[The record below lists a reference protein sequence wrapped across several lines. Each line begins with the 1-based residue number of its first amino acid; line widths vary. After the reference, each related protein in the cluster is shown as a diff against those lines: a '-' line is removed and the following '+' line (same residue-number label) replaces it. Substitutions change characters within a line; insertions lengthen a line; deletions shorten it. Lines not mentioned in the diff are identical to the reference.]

1 MVALVLAAVAF
12 GCAVVGALLPSEH
25 LRETYSWP
33 PPNLPAGQADRAWY
47 APLLVARHRP
57 ESISARLPCSVPRP
71 LPRASR
77 PVVVLATARNAP
89 AIGGLQVTQV
99 GRELTVS
106 VGNDTIE
113 RLPLPAD
120 GPLAERCE
128 YRLEFADGR
137 STVEGDTSFGSREGS
152 VEMPVVSGLFSSV
165 DLREGQGPSIVV
177 TTEVYGSRTTAAQV
191 VFRSLAVLAALAALI
206 LVSWASIGRPRF
218 RERSRPLRRAA
229 AQVRLVDGVV
239 AVVLLG
245 WWLIG
250 PAYFDDGWVAAVQ
263 RNFGAT
269 GDQSTYYDSFG
280 VASSLQYWL
289 VWIQHELFER
299 SIDLLV
305 LRLPALL
312 CLALTWVLCRWI
324 YGRMSTVSTRTG
336 RWTLVTAFLTG
347 ALAWGMTLRPEPVVA
362 LLATG
367 VVACTVLFVERQTT
381 APLAI
386 AAVLVSLAV
395 SAHPA
400 GLVALAPLVV
410 VSPRLL
416 AWARTR
422 WTAVATI
429 ALAAAALFAVLAFLS
444 SDLAQFRA
452 DVTSLRTFGVQV
464 SGWRD
469 ELSRYSLLSREGYG
483 APIRRLWVALSLL
496 AVLAYLLRP
505 RGRPS
510 GPMLGLPAAGLGVA
524 LVMLIPTPSKLP
536 WHFGCLIGLAALAL
550 AAETERLV
558 HVAKRSRSWH
568 VRPFVILGAAMLAAA
583 WAWFPRNAWGEL
595 DLRTMDWTLG
605 LEDRLTLAKAA
616 GITPVLLLGAL
627 ALVELA
633 RRRRLRELHDV
644 PWRAALLTVPLLT
657 IPLIAFTT
665 GVLVADTA
673 KTSSWTLLRQ
683 NADALRGDSGCGLGD
698 GSLVPT
704 RASMRPLAAVG
715 TTVPEPA
722 SWLPPPPLQ
731 GLPRFE
737 LAPKDSRRPARS
749 PWFRLPS
756 GDRVGF
762 FIVGVPS
769 FDEAIELEWGRAGG
783 AGVTPLAVAPVASDL
798 VSDARP
804 ELRYWRFHAD
814 GSLPPAPA
822 GANAVRFSVRTGG
835 PSGAGIGFTAPV
847 TYTDETLAS
856 MLEREVPPLV
866 LPNLLTYVPCVELPV
881 LRGIASVPTSILAT
895 RDSMWPLGTG
905 TSPFEHVTDLYP
917 LVRLPLTDSP
927 DPPEE
932 VTVYV
937 VEQRVEG
944 EALLPPVSQP
954 AT

>member
-1 MVALVLAAVAF
+1 
-12 GCAVVGALLPSEH
+12 
-25 LRETYSWP
+25 
-33 PPNLPAGQADRAWY
+33 
-47 APLLVARHRP
+47 
-57 ESISARLPCSVPRP
+57 
-71 LPRASR
+71 
-77 PVVVLATARNAP
+77 VVLATARNAP

-99 GRELTVS
+99 GRELVVTVGGET
-106 VGNDTIE
+106 VD
-113 RLPLPAD
+113 RLPLED
-120 GPLAERCE
+120 GPVDDRCE
-128 YRLEFADGR
+128 HRLEFSGGA
-137 STVEGDTSFGSREGS
+137 GS

-177 TTEVYGSRTTAAQV
+177 TTEVYGSRTTSVQV

-206 LVSWASIGRPRF
+206 LVSWISTGRAQVRSRF
-218 RERSRPLRRAA
+218 RSLLRAA
-229 AQVRLVDGVV
+229 GQVRLVDGVV

-250 PAYFDDGWVAAVQ
+250 PAYFDDGWVAAGQ

-269 GDQSTYYDSFG
+269 GDLSTYYDSFG

-289 VWIQHELFER
+289 MWLQHGLFER
-299 SIDLLV
+299 SPDLLV
-305 LRLPALL
+305 LRIPALV

-324 YGRMSTVSTRTG
+324 LGRISTNASRTG

-347 ALAWGMTLRPEPVVA
+347 ALAWGMTLRPEPILA
-362 LLATG
+362 LLVTG

-386 AAVLVSLAV
+386 AAVLVALSV

-410 VSPRLL
+410 VSPSLL
-416 AWARTR
+416 AWGRSR
-422 WTAVATI
+422 WAAVATI
-429 ALAAAALFAVLAFLS
+429 ILAAGALLAVLAFLS

-452 DVTSLRTFGVQV
+452 DTSSLRTYGVQV

-483 APIRRLWVALSLL
+483 APLRRLWVALSLL

-505 RGRPS
+505 RGRAIGS
-510 GPMLGLPAAGLGVA
+510 LLGLPAAALGISFV
-524 LVMLIPTPSKLP
+524 LLIPTPSKLP

-550 AAETERLV
+550 ASETERLV
-558 HVAKRSRSWH
+558 DERKRSRGWH
-568 VRPFVILGAAMLAAA
+568 VRPFAILGAAMLAAA

-616 GITPVLLLGAL
+616 GLTPVLLLAAL
-627 ALVELA
+627 ALFELA
-633 RRRRLRELHDV
+633 RRRRPRELHDV
-644 PWRAALLTVPLLT
+644 PWGAALLTVPLLT
-657 IPLIAFTT
+657 VPVIAFTA

-698 GSLVPT
+698 ASLVPT
-704 RASMRPLAAVG
+704 RVSMRPLAPIGAN
-715 TTVPEPA
+715 VPEPA
-722 SWLPPPPLQ
+722 SWLPPPPVQ
-731 GLPRFE
+731 GLARFE
-737 LAPKDSRRPARS
+737 LAPQDGRRPARS

-762 FIVGVPS
+762 FVVGVPS
-769 FDEAIELEWGRAGG
+769 FDEAIELEWGRAGA
-783 AGVTPLAVAPVASDL
+783 AGVTPLGVAPVASDL

-814 GSLPPAPA
+814 GSLPPPPA

-847 TYTDETLAS
+847 SYTDETLTS
-856 MLEREVPPLV
+856 MLEREAPPLV

-881 LRGIASVPTSILAT
+881 LRGIASVPTSIVAT

-932 VTVYV
+932 VSVYV
-937 VEQRVEG
+937 VDRRAEG
-944 EALLPPVSQP
+944 VALLPPVSEP